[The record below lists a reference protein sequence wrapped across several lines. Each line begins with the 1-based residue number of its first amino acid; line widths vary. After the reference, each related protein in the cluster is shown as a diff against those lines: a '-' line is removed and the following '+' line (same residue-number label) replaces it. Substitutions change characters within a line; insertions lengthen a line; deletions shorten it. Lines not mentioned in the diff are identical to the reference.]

1 MKKIL
6 GIIIFMACFVQLG
19 YARGIFELERATIQV
34 AEEVGKS
41 VVSISTVV
49 REESGPQFFF
59 RSPFRDF
66 EGDPFRRFFE
76 DFFEP
81 LPAPERERKRVGL
94 GSGLI
99 VGAQGYILTNEHVV
113 ANAVDIKVKLSDGRE
128 FDAEIIGSDPNSD
141 LAIIKIEANNL
152 PVARLGDSSKLSIG
166 SWVVAIGNP
175 FGFAIESPEPT
186 VTVGVVSALER
197 YLPALAGRKIGF
209 GELIQT
215 DAAINPGNSGGP
227 LVNLRGEVIGINVA
241 ILTHTGG
248 YQGLGFAIPIN
259 RARRVKEHLIRGE
272 EVLYGWLGVSIQD
285 LNKDLRNYF
294 GIREREGVIV
304 VKVYGDSPAQAAGL
318 KEGDLILTYDR
329 KPVKTTR
336 DLVRMVTETE
346 VGQLVDLKII
356 RNRQEKAVSV
366 KISSRPD
373 DVKEVETQPV
383 SLDESSFRGMS
394 VEDITPY
401 NRQRFRLRQ
410 SDGVVVVNI
419 QEGSAAQRSGINVG
433 DLIKEI
439 ENIRI
444 ENIQDFKRVT
454 AEVEGDCLVR
464 TSRGFIVLR
473 E

>member
-1 MKKIL
+1 MKKIIAFL
-6 GIIIFMACFVQLG
+6 IALAFLAQAG
-19 YARGIFELERATIQV
+19 YAYRVSDLERATIQV
-34 AEEVGKS
+34 AEYLGKS

-49 REESGPQFFF
+49 REASGPRFFF

-81 LPAPERERKRVGL
+81 MPMPERERQRVGL

-99 VGAQGYILTNEHVV
+99 VREDGYILTNEHVI
-113 ANAVDIKVKLSDGRE
+113 AEAVDVKVKLSDGRE
-128 FDAEIIGSDPNSD
+128 FEAEVIGSDPKSD
-141 LAIIKIEANNL
+141 LAVIKINETNL
-152 PVARLGDSSKLSIG
+152 PAARLGDSSKLRIG

-197 YLPALAGRKIGF
+197 HLPALAGRRIGY

-227 LVNLRGEVIGINVA
+227 LVNLEGEVIGINVA

-259 RARRVKEHLIRGE
+259 RARRIKSLLIRGE
-272 EVLYGWLGVSIQD
+272 DVSYGWLGVSIQD
-285 LNKDLRNYF
+285 LNRDLRNYF

-304 VKVYGDSPAQAAGL
+304 VKVYDGSPGQEAGL
-318 KEGDLILTYDR
+318 KEGDLILAYR
-329 KPVKTTR
+329 GRPVKTTR

-346 VGQLVDLKII
+346 VGERASLTILRDGREQNIK
-356 RNRQEKAVSV
+356 V
-366 KISSRPD
+366 KIGRRPD
-373 DVKEVETQPV
+373 DTQEIERGISRRDET
-383 SLDESSFRGMS
+383 SFRGML
-394 VEDITPY
+394 VEDLTPQI
-401 NRQRFRLRQ
+401 RQQFRVRQ
-410 SDGVVVVNI
+410 ETGVVIVNV
-419 QEGSAAQRSGINVG
+419 EPGSSAAESGFRQG
-433 DLIKEI
+433 DIITGI
-439 ENIRI
+439 ENQTV
-444 ENIQDFKRVT
+444 ENVEDFKRIT
-454 AEVEGDCLVR
+454 AQIEGDCLIR
-464 TSRGFIVLR
+464 TVRGFIVLR